1 MGNIVANQMVNGIK
15 FSGPVSHV
23 IKNFCSEMFK
33 SITDQTHTVL
43 FMDLNCIGD
52 FC

>member
-1 MGNIVANQMVNGIK
+1 MGNIVANQMVNGLK

-23 IKNFCSEMFK
+23 IKHFCIEMFM
-33 SITDQTHTVL
+33 SIADHTHTVL
-43 FMDLNCIGD
+43 SMGLNCIGD